1 MAEKQKTQLSEADI
15 EQLRSVIKSL
25 VKSDSTETKEFLK
38 SVKQGMD
45 IQSKNFAAVLKTMQ
59 KGFIDFKSSGSSLE
73 KIFKDISMLNGSS
86 AKDIIKILS
95 KYKALKSG
103 TDIQELEKFLL
114 KDVVQNKKISIDLEN
129 DEDYAKITKLI
140 SLTQKQAT
148 FLDENLHSIS
158 ESISNNADEIDETL
172 SHLALFHKQLEK
184 LSGEYKKQG
193 IYQDII
199 GVNINASK
207 GAIDDLLVTA
217 SKYTD
222 MLSLMDIP
230 VISADDALNEYG
242 KLKSDINSD
251 KIDIAGQVGLNFKDA
266 STLMSNTFNS
276 ELDEIMDR
284 VDDIKENILAGILA
298 IGGFTQKLDDTGKVS
313 LTKQGMPMSGDT
325 SDAILENSKKMQEMF
340 NTLAGYNAMIL
351 RDGSNQLA
359 LEQSKVKFTEELIAN
374 HIELGLLQKDELKFE
389 KDRMTYMED
398 YIHQIEGEIE
408 SLEEKEQLLLHI
420 HTSAMS
426 SLAMQHKAIKLSKD
440 ELSTITKYRDVIQ
453 SVEGTQSHLIDQLQY
468 SMTSLPL
475 WTQNLLGTDKILD
488 SIKSSAD
495 KAFNSMTEKLFNPDN
510 PTEFFGALSG
520 YTRDF
525 VTNLLGTVNPI
536 KLIGVAFVAAGIAA
550 YNIMS
555 RVKDI
560 SSELGISKSEAYKLY
575 DSMLLMEGASGNIA
589 VTQERMM
596 QMQQAHL
603 EKYGRLIDMSTK
615 EGKELVE
622 YGSLMSSA
630 YGIAADEATSM
641 IGLFKQIGAEDGLAK
656 NLAASTLKAA
666 ELAKISP
673 KVIAKDLIDGAEEVS
688 MYFGNMPE
696 QAALA
701 AINIRRMGSNIKK
714 VGEQMQ
720 STWNIESFMT
730 NMYEVAQLTGSEINL
745 TGVFDAGIK
754 GDAEEFQASLLDALG
769 SLDELNNYSPQAQK
783 KIAETIG
790 MSVGE
795 MKNMLRLSEM
805 NLSLTKEEQSALNG
819 HLDTMGD
826 ITGMTKSDLEA
837 KAKQFAATE
846 AMDMA
851 WSRITSTLTR
861 AFLPIIEV
869 VSDILVALAPVID
882 IIGLGFK
889 LIGLAIKPFIPALKS
904 ITWLLGLAS
913 TKLSEVMQWMDGWII
928 KGESIGNG
936 MGEWVKIGGSFLLLG
951 GLMISQWS
959 KIGSLVS
966 GIFSAPM
973 SMMKGMVNM
982 ARKLTGMGSLFGK
995 GTDIASTI
1003 TSTVTNSTTESA
1015 SSTVMDKIKE
1025 QKDKLIE
1032 RFTSTSETSTE
1043 SSGPSK
1049 SLQEKIKSGMDSLKE
1064 FTNGLADSI
1073 MEPIKK
1079 IGAGIGDVFKS
1090 IFGGIADGMN
1100 KFTPKAAIG
1109 AAAMLIVSGAVWV
1122 MSKAMQEFNSVE
1134 WDSVAKGLISMAGLA
1149 GVAMLLGKAAPQMLI
1164 GSVAMAVLGVALI
1177 PLAYALNMFNDVN
1190 WDSIAKGG
1198 VALIGFGIIAAGMG
1212 AALPFILAGALA
1224 IAALGASMMVFGAG
1238 LTVVAL
1244 GLDKMTA
1251 VTDGMVNTI
1260 SKLKDINPAQ
1270 LVGIATGLTS
1280 IGLALSVLSLSSMQG
1295 GLMSL
1300 FVGDPITKIAQL
1312 ASAAPAI
1319 SLLAASFMTLVESL
1333 KQYAEVSS
1341 NIPDTN
1347 IKTVKEIATIA
1358 QNNIPEVSK
1367 ASANVSSVENISKE
1381 TNYTNTTS
1389 NTPPMNSNS
1398 KMEILLS
1405 QLVALMQEQ
1414 VSNPIPAV
1422 IGNDQIPSLAKKV
1435 KSFNNK

>member
-38 SVKQGMD
+38 SVRQGMD

-59 KGFIDFKSSGSSLE
+59 QGFVDFKSSGSSLE
-73 KIFKDISMLNGSS
+73 NIFKDISMLNGSN

-95 KYKALKSG
+95 KNKALKSG
-103 TDIQELEKFLL
+103 TDPQELEKFLL
-114 KDVVQNKKISIDLEN
+114 KDVIQNKKISLDLEN

-148 FLDENLHSIS
+148 FLDENIHSIS
-158 ESISNNADEIDETL
+158 DSISKNADEIDETL

-207 GAIDDLLVTA
+207 VAIDDLLVTA

-230 VISADDALNEYG
+230 VISADDALREYG

-276 ELDEIMDR
+276 ELDGIMDR

-298 IGGFTQKLDDTGKVS
+298 IGGFTQTMDDTGKVS

-359 LEQSKVKFTEELIAN
+359 MEQSKIKFTEELIAN

-453 SVEGTQSHLIDQLQY
+453 SVEGTQTHLIDQLRY
-468 SMTSLPL
+468 AMVSLPV

-550 YNIMS
+550 YNIMA

-560 SSELGISKSEAYKLY
+560 STELGISKSEAYKLY

-596 QMQQAHL
+596 QMQQSHL

-889 LIGLAIKPFIPALKS
+889 LIGLAIKPFIPALKFIS
-904 ITWLLGLAS
+904 EIIGGISTGITGILQGFDTGIS
-913 TKLSEVMQWMDGWII
+913 KVEG
-928 KGESIGNG
+928 IGDG
-936 MGEWVKIGGSFLLLG
+936 MGEWVKTGGSLLLLS
-951 GLMISQWS
+951 GLLFSKWS
-959 KIGSLVS
+959 SIGSLIS
-966 GIFSAPM
+966 GMFTKPM
-973 SMMKGMVNM
+973 GMIKGMSGM
-982 ARKLTGMGSLFGK
+982 LGKLTGFGK
-995 GTDIASTI
+995 GGTDIASTI
-1003 TSTVTNSTTESA
+1003 TSTVTSSATESA
-1015 SSTVMDKIKE
+1015 SSTVMDKIEE

-1032 RFTSTSETSTE
+1032 RFTSTSETSE
-1043 SSGPSK
+1043 ASGPSK

-1064 FTNGLADSI
+1064 FTNGFADAI
-1073 MEPIKK
+1073 MQPIKK
-1079 IGAGIGDVFKS
+1079 IGRGVADVFKN
-1090 IFGGIADGMN
+1090 IIGGIADGMN

-1122 MSKAMQEFNSVE
+1122 MAKAMQEFNSVE
-1134 WDSVAKGLISMAGLA
+1134 WDSVAKGLISMTGLA

-1198 VALIGFGIIAAGMG
+1198 VALIAFGIIAAGMG
-1212 AALPFILAGALA
+1212 ATLPLILAGSLA
-1224 IAALGASMMVFGAG
+1224 IGALGASMMVFGAG

-1347 IKTVKEIATIA
+1347 IKTVEEIATIA
-1358 QNNIPEVSK
+1358 QNTIPEVSK

-1398 KMEILLS
+1398 KMEMLLS

>member
-15 EQLRSVIKSL
+15 RQLQNVLQNLNKSN
-25 VKSDSTETKEFLK
+25 STDTKDFLK
-38 SVKQGMD
+38 SVKDGLDLQA
-45 IQSKNFAAVLKTMQ
+45 KNFTAVLKVMEKGLANPALTHAELSKAFDDLSKLQTSNIADVVKVLKSNNIVSESKQ
-59 KGFIDFKSSGSSLE
+59 KAIE
-73 KIFKDISMLNGSS
+73 SML
-86 AKDIIKILS
+86 K
-95 KYKALKSG
+95 
-103 TDIQELEKFLL
+103 
-114 KDVVQNKKISIDLEN
+114 KDVQQNMNVAVELKN
-129 DEDYAKITKLI
+129 NNDYAKIVAVIANVK
-140 SLTQKQAT
+140 SQAK
-148 FLDENLHSIS
+148 FLDDNVNNITDSL
-158 ESISNNADEIDETL
+158 SNNADEIDETL
-172 SHLALFHKQLEK
+172 SRLALFHKQLEK

-207 GAIDDLLVTA
+207 GAIDDLLITA

-266 STLMSNTFNS
+266 SALMSNTFNS
-276 ELDEIMDR
+276 ELDGIMDR

-298 IGGFTQKLDDTGKVS
+298 IGGFTQSTDDTGKVG
-313 LTKQGMPMSGDT
+313 LTKQGMPMSEDT
-325 SDAILENSKKMQEMF
+325 SNAILENSKKMQEMF

-359 LEQSKVKFTEELIAN
+359 LEESKIKFTEELIAN

-389 KDRMTYMED
+389 KDRMAYMED

-426 SLAMQHKAIKLSKD
+426 SLAMQYKAIKLSKD
-440 ELSTITKYRDVIQ
+440 ELATITKYRTMMQ
-453 SVEGTQSHLIDQLQY
+453 SVEGTQTHLINQVED
-468 SMTSLPL
+468 MMFSLPL
-475 WTQNLLGTDKILD
+475 WTRHMLGTDKILD

-560 SSELGISKSEAYKLY
+560 STELGISKSEAYKLY

-603 EKYGRLIDMSTK
+603 EKYGKLIDMSTK

-630 YGIAADEATSM
+630 YGIAADEAMSM

-673 KVIAKDLIDGAEEVS
+673 KVIVKDLIDGAEEVS

-795 MKNMLRLSEM
+795 MKNMLHLSEM

-819 HLDTMGD
+819 HLDSMGD

-851 WSRITSTLTR
+851 WTRITSTLTR
-861 AFLPIIEV
+861 SFLPIIEV

-904 ITWLLGLAS
+904 ISWLIGLAS
-913 TKLSEVMQWMDGWII
+913 TKLSEWMQILDGWIT
-928 KGESIGNG
+928 KGESIGDG

-959 KIGSLVS
+959 KIRSLVS
-966 GIFSAPM
+966 GIFTAPM
-973 SMMKGMVNM
+973 SMLKGMS
-982 ARKLTGMGSLFGK
+982 GMLGKVMGFGK
-995 GTDIASTI
+995 GGTDIASTI

-1032 RFTSTSETSTE
+1032 RSTSTSETSTE

-1079 IGAGIGDVFKS
+1079 IGAGVGDVFKS

-1134 WDSVAKGLISMAGLA
+1134 WESVAKGLISMSGLA

-1212 AALPFILAGALA
+1212 ATLPLILAGSLA
-1224 IAALGASMMVFGAG
+1224 IGALGASMMVFGAG

-1251 VTDGMVNTI
+1251 VTDGMVSTI

-1398 KMEILLS
+1398 KMEMLLS

-1422 IGNDQIPSLAKKV
+1422 IGNDQIPSLAKKI
-1435 KSFNNK
+1435 KSFNNR